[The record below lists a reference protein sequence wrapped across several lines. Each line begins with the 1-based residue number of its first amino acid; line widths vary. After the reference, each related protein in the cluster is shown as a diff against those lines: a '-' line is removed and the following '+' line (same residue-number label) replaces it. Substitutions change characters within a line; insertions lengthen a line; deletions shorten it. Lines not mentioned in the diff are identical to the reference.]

1 MPPVLFPAS
10 SAPGK
15 DAVEGSGRLINAYSE
30 ALQPGAPAQ
39 YVIRRA
45 PGLTLY
51 SDAASTTAPRGVW
64 FDATSY
70 VYAAYPGSLSYFNE
84 SGTETVVGVLPD
96 GAVSFTGRQS
106 STTDTNSYTLTSV
119 PFGDAV
125 ASRRIVVGVA
135 AMEYEGSELTTN
147 GAFTS
152 NLTGWTIAPSGSSW
166 TWGGGAAV
174 SAITGL
180 GVEILKTLS
189 QVITTV
195 AGATYRVRFVVS
207 ALTGGLNVNFGSGSL
222 SVNATGTFDFVGV
235 ASGTSTTVY
244 ISKTSA
250 DIQSGTVA
258 DISIKRVQ
266 LALPTA
272 VTIGGVGATAA
283 ASATRAALWVA
294 TVPTGTTGSIV
305 LTYANTMNEAYV
317 AVWRLGGVSSDTPT
331 DTDTPTTT
339 PGAASVTVSAGSIA
353 IFMAQHDSA
362 ITWTASGVA
371 QDDAASP
378 ATANRYTAFS
388 GFSTAAGT
396 ASITSS
402 SPIASIAAAVWQGT
416 VSALGDGVVTFA
428 KNNKATPDQVL
439 VVSGNALV
447 TFTTASISAPVSVNS
462 EVPTSVCFGESYFFV
477 GTTTG
482 YCYASGTNAATFSSL
497 DRVRMEARPGPI
509 IRTVFCNGELYV
521 FLESNIEVWASNGN
535 PNATGFPL
543 NRTTVIWRGLIA
555 PLAVCGFEE
564 GFEGGL
570 IWVADDNSV
579 RVLSGYNPQII
590 STPDVERAIEA
601 CTNKSAI
608 RCFVYD
614 LDGHACVVVDVAG
627 EATWV
632 YDLSEGGKWHER
644 KSSGLDAWRMTGNSV
659 KAFGKWIAGDRT
671 SGNLY
676 QIDTSAY
683 DEAGTAMSFVAESIA
698 MEAFPQRLQ
707 IPRADFNFGMGVGT
721 DAVPEPQVSVQWSD
735 DGGHRWSDPVSRSLG
750 ENGRRK
756 MQVRVNRM
764 GLTGVKGRRFRLTI
778 DDPVYVAL
786 LAGSM
791 EVEARKS

>member
-1 MPPVLFPAS
+1 M
-10 SAPGK
+10 
-15 DAVEGSGRLINAYSE
+15 EGAGRLINAYSE
-30 ALQPGAPAQ
+30 ALQSGAPAQ

-51 SDAASTTAPRGVW
+51 SDAASVTAPRGLW
-64 FDATSY
+64 FDGTSY
-70 VYAAYPGSLSYFNE
+70 VYAAYPGSLSYFNDT
-84 SGTETVVGVLPD
+84 GTETVVGVLPD

-106 STTDTNSYTLTSV
+106 STTDTNSYSLTSV
-119 PFGDAV
+119 PFGDAD
-125 ASRRIVVGVA
+125 ADRRIVVGVA
-135 AMEYEGSELTTN
+135 AMEYEGSTLVTNGTFTTDIASWTNVSAPLGWRWKTDANPYAEMYSTGINDLTQTLTTVN
-147 GAFTS
+147 
-152 NLTGWTIAPSGSSW
+152 
-166 TWGGGAAV
+166 
-174 SAITGL
+174 
-180 GVEILKTLS
+180 
-189 QVITTV
+189 
-195 AGATYRVRFVVS
+195 GATYRIRFTPRTSAGKFLYLEVLFAGVVVAVVNDLS
-207 ALTGGLNVNFGSGSL
+207 GTGAAGGIEQTVD
-222 SVNATGTFDFVGV
+222 VI
-235 ASGTSTTVY
+235 ASGTSNVLTFRAQVAATGAGVDTV
-244 ISKTSA
+244 S
-250 DIQSGTVA
+250 V
-258 DISIKRVQ
+258 KRVQ

-272 VTIGGVGATAA
+272 VTIGGVSATAA
-283 ASATRAALWVA
+283 ATATRAALWVA
-294 TVPTGTTGSIV
+294 NVPTGTTGTV
-305 LTYANTMNEAYV
+305 ALTYANTMNEAYV

-339 PGAASVTVSAGSIA
+339 PGAASVAVSAGSIA

-388 GFSTAAGT
+388 GFATAAGT

-402 SPIASIAAAVWQGT
+402 SPVASIAAAVWQGT

-428 KNNKATPDQVL
+428 KNNASTPTQAL
-439 VVSGNALV
+439 VVSGNAFA
-447 TFTTASISAPVSVNS
+447 TFTTSAISAPVSVNS
-462 EVPTSVCFGESYFFV
+462 EIPTSVCFGEGYFFV

-482 YCYASGTNAATFSSL
+482 YCYASGVNATTFSSL
-497 DRVRMEARPGPI
+497 DRVRMESRPGPI
-509 IRTVFCNGELYV
+509 IRTVFWNGELYV

-564 GFEGGL
+564 GFEGGGL

-579 RVLSGYNPQII
+579 RALVGYQPQAI
-590 STPDVERAIEA
+590 STPDIERAIEA

-614 LDGHACVVVDVAG
+614 VDGHACVVVDLAG

-632 YDLSEGGKWHER
+632 YDLMEGGKWHER
-644 KSSGLDAWRMTGNSV
+644 RSSGSNAWKMTGNSV

-676 QIDTSAY
+676 QIDASTY
-683 DEAGTAMSFVAESIA
+683 TEDGTALSFVAESIA

-707 IPRADFNFGMGVGT
+707 IPRSDFNFGMGVGT
-721 DAVPEPQVSVQWSD
+721 DAVPEPKVSVQWSD

-764 GLTGVKGRRFRLTI
+764 GLTGTKGRRFRLTI